1 MKIILAGANGAMGH
15 TLSALAPKRGV
26 SVVAGFD
33 TQTIPTR
40 FGYNIYAQFSQIV
53 EQADVLVDFS
63 HFTALQAVG
72 EYCVRNNLPLV
83 SAITGL
89 SEEEEEYL
97 VKISSST
104 AVFRSAN
111 FSLGISLLKKLTQ
124 ISSGLLS
131 GSFDIEIVESH
142 HNRKIDSPSG
152 TAHLLAQSV
161 IDGSQ
166 EELNLLYGRA
176 LSKDNK
182 RAKGDVAIHSIRG
195 GSIVGSHEVIFA
207 GEGELLKLTHH
218 ALSREVFA
226 SGALSACEF
235 MAGKQNGYFTM
246 DDIVSEKLR
255 DI

>member
-15 TLSALAPKRGV
+15 TLSSLAPQRGV
-26 SVVAGFD
+26 TVVAGFD

-40 FGYNIYAQFSQIV
+40 YGYNIYSDFSQIV
-53 EQADVLVDFS
+53 EKADVLVDFS
-63 HFTALQAVG
+63 HFSALHEVG
-72 EYCVRNNLPLV
+72 EYCLRNNLPLI

-89 SEEEEEYL
+89 SKEEEEYL
-97 VKISSST
+97 VGISGAT

-131 GSFDIEIVESH
+131 GSFDIEIVEYH
-142 HNRKIDSPSG
+142 HNRKVDSPSG

-161 IDGSQ
+161 IDGSP
-166 EELNLLYGRA
+166 EDLNLLYGRA
-176 LSKDNK
+176 LSKDNR
-182 RAKGDVAIHSIRG
+182 RAHRDVAIHSIRG

-207 GEGELLKLTHH
+207 GEGEMLKLTHH
-218 ALSREVFA
+218 ALSKEVFA

-235 MAGKQNGYFTM
+235 MAGKKNGYFTM